1 MKKAAAIFLTAMLV
15 FASVPAASAS
25 AQAGTSAKA
34 YVLAE
39 ASTGRVIASQN
50 ADAQL
55 PIASTT
61 KIMTALITLE
71 QPELNSY
78 FTVDPKAIQVEG
90 TSMGLR
96 EGDQVNFY
104 SLAHG
109 MLLSSGNDAANTA
122 AVKIG
127 GSVEKF
133 AELMNRKAQ
142 ELGMTNSHFVTPSG
156 LHDEG
161 HYSTARDMATLARY
175 ALKNPRFAA
184 ICRKTKAKLCFGN
197 PPFDRWLSNH
207 NRLLTDYEGCV
218 GIKTGFTKKAG
229 RCLVSAATR
238 NGVTLVCVT
247 LNDPNDWQ
255 DHKALFDYGFSV
267 VKPVEIEPRLEGL
280 SLRIVGGLT
289 KTLPVR
295 ALDKTYA
302 CVTEQQK
309 GELEQEVFLSP
320 FYYAPVSEGDWVGQI
335 IHYYKGFEV
344 ARTDLVAGESAAYD
358 ETPPK
363 KTAWEKIKAFLERH
377 LKWDRSH

>member
-1 MKKAAAIFLTAMLV
+1 
-15 FASVPAASAS
+15 
-25 AQAGTSAKA
+25 
-34 YVLAE
+34 
-39 ASTGRVIASQN
+39 
-50 ADAQL
+50 
-55 PIASTT
+55 
-61 KIMTALITLE
+61 
-71 QPELNSY
+71 
-78 FTVDPKAIQVEG
+78 
-90 TSMGLR
+90 
-96 EGDQVNFY
+96 
-104 SLAHG
+104 
-109 MLLSSGNDAANTA
+109 
-122 AVKIG
+122 
-127 GSVEKF
+127 
-133 AELMNRKAQ
+133 MNRKAQ